1 MSRLGLSLVQTPWTP
16 TTTIIWCLWVEIVME
31 CWLLGFISKFGYLF
45 TEVIKAMVVFIYHN
59 CMFNF
64 VLNKI
69 STLVALI
76 YFRMHRTL
84 FLSLDNGH
92 ANVLMTKW
100 TEMCFDKLLS
110 SGHSVSAKIAL
121 CSSEYC
127 FQLIYVLLHMASFHR
142 KKRLIWS
149 EFLLESALF
158 SY

>member
-31 CWLLGFISKFGYLF
+31 CWLLGFISKFEYLF

-100 TEMCFDKLLS
+100 TEMWLAKQPMWNLRCDIHCSARTLQKIKNYWQVFQ
-110 SGHSVSAKIAL
+110 GSV
-121 CSSEYC
+121 
-127 FQLIYVLLHMASFHR
+127 Q
-142 KKRLIWS
+142 
-149 EFLLESALF
+149 
-158 SY
+158 